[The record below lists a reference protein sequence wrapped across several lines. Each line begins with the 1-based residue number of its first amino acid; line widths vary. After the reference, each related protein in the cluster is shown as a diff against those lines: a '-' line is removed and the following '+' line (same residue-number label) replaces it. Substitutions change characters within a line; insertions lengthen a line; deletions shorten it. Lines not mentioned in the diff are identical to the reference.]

1 MDGVGSDDD
10 QHVALD
16 DTFST
21 VCGDLGLGDGLRPT
35 SYLQFELGF
44 MTDEPSSSNG
54 KEASSKQS
62 QNARENG
69 RAGGARSANGD
80 QGENQWQE
88 KRLSSDS
95 VSLLYS
101 GKNSRE
107 DMSEEVGET
116 EQFPTYADV
125 PYGTSLR
132 QQKKLYEQNLGNI
145 LKKHGAGHTSND
157 GEDKRPT
164 NEEIDDK
171 LHSALQEVEEL
182 KLDLE
187 VCRQRLDAKYQ
198 AIAVLKKQSD
208 ENSHELLTS
217 ELKARER
224 NKQLAEEVN
233 KLQFELHLQEASF
246 QDSQQT
252 WSQRFDRVCKENAE
266 LISTLDARSEELSRT
281 NAHKLALSHEREELL
296 AMLDMK
302 DRARFRL
309 CHPLLSEEE
318 FSHYSTTELAV
329 LGVCRCHGARHEPC
343 HCAYAAANLMRE
355 VCRLRDEARQMLQRR
370 DEAYMTVDAYR
381 QAFEEQLEKS
391 RCLSRQLASLAT
403 SASRA
408 VKARA
413 AIKWLLSVLADDDY
427 PPLTRDGGDNS
438 PTHTPS
444 SLEALTLPELVSLL
458 TEMLH
463 EKKEALAHQKLAA
476 QVLAARLH
484 EMERKLQQSSESDG
498 DVHHG

>member
-125 PYGTSLR
+125 PY
-132 QQKKLYEQNLGNI
+132 
-145 LKKHGAGHTSND
+145 